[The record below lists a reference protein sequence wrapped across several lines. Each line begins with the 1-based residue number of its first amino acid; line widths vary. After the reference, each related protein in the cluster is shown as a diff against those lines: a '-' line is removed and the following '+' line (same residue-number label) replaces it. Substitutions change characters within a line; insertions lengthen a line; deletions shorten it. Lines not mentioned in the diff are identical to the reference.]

1 MADSSNAEPI
11 IRLRD
16 VKLTY
21 HESGS
26 PVNALDGI
34 NLEVTEGSF
43 SAITGPSGCGKST
56 LLHVIGALDSPD
68 SGLLEVAGVDLKS
81 AGERQRTKYRREVVG
96 FVFQFFNLVPTLTL
110 SENVALPLVLQGKK
124 NSEAQKR
131 AMEFLDLVG
140 LADRSKHFPHQV
152 SGGEMQRS
160 AVARALVHGPKL
172 VLADEP
178 TGNLDTENADLVMDA
193 LKKVHSMG
201 LGTLLVVT
209 HSRQLAATAPE
220 QIHVKDGKIVGS

>member
-34 NLEVTEGSF
+34 NLEVSEGSF

-68 SGLLEVAGVDLKS
+68 SGVLEVAGVDLKS
-81 AGERQRTKYRREVVG
+81 AGERQRTKFRREVVG